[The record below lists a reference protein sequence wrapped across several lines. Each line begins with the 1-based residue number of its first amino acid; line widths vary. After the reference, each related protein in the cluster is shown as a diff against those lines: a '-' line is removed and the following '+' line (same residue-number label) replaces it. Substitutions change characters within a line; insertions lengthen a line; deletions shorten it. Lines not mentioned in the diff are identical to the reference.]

1 MSCYLK
7 CLLQRYDFF
16 VIVSIL
22 FIDMILRSLLQVQN
36 MLKVITRSKLGFD

>member
-16 VIVSIL
+16 VFVSIL

-36 MLKVITRSKLGFD
+36 MLMR

>member
-22 FIDMILRSLLQVQN
+22 FIDMILRSLFQVQN
-36 MLKVITRSKLGFD
+36 MLMR

>member
-36 MLKVITRSKLGFD
+36 MLMRLTRSKLDFD